1 MAKSPERE
9 VIPSPHTTIRIL
21 NREAQLLLSW
31 VKKKALWR
39 GPAEGGHGT
48 QPVSGWGH
56 PTSPS
61 ITSKRSQPPPRRT
74 FKRVGWAILHAVQS
88 RGHFCHSP
96 IPTPHGTDP
105 EPRFPSSEHHPGE
118 DALSKLPKHHN
129 GAAPPQASTQLERT
143 AAASALHTQPM
154 ECPGAEPPH
163 TQKTSHGPQYPHPPP
178 VPPTEVGHVPSGGT
192 SRHLSFAH
200 HSGRN
205 TAANTRPSIPLHQSG
220 PQDGGL
226 AGPKAAGARGP
237 YGPGGR
243 RAASPGAMLRR
254 CERTARWRRARGGG

>member
-1 MAKSPERE
+1 MQCRAGDTF
-9 VIPSPHTTIRIL
+9 VTQPSPLPMAR
-21 NREAQLLLSW
+21 ALS
-31 VKKKALWR
+31 
-39 GPAEGGHGT
+39 
-48 QPVSGWGH
+48 PVFH
-56 PTSPS
+56 AVS
-61 ITSKRSQPPPRRT
+61 ITLEKT
-74 FKRVGWAILHAVQS
+74 
-88 RGHFCHSP
+88 HSP
-96 IPTPHGTDP
+96 NSPNTIMVQHHRRPAHNWSAQPQRALRTHSPWNPPVPSLPTP
-105 EPRFPSSEHHPGE
+105 R
-118 DALSKLPKHHN
+118 KHHT
-129 GAAPPQASTQLERT
+129 APST
-143 AAASALHTQPM
+143 H
-154 ECPGAEPPH
+154 CP
-163 TQKTSHGPQYPHPPP
+163 PPP